1 MKKIKNTLQ
10 KAFPEIEL
18 SLQLDGRGILT
29 LAGEC
34 TDWQQVVAVGHR
46 AAKLPGVKNVVNE
59 LRVPGLAVPK
69 KDYGPLRSQGLKRG
83 VVADV
88 DLAYHRGGH
97 IRRAVARE
105 LAKYRLDILVV
116 EMTDDV
122 ATGATK
128 ANNGNIHPAKP
139 RNPAH

>member
-59 LRVPGLAVPK
+59 LRVPGLAVPE
-69 KDYGPLRSQGLKRG
+69 KDYGPLRSRGLKRG

-88 DLAYHRGGH
+88 DLLDHRGGH
-97 IRRAVARE
+97 IRLRRGQRAGQIQAR
-105 LAKYRLDILVV
+105 YPRCR
-116 EMTDDV
+116 DD
-122 ATGATK
+122 
-128 ANNGNIHPAKP
+128 
-139 RNPAH
+139 R